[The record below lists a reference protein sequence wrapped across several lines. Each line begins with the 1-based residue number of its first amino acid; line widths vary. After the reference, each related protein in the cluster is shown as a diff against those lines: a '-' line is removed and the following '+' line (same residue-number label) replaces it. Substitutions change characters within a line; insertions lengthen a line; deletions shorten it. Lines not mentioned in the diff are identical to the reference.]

1 MNTVDE
7 VTDTVDRVLTPSNV
21 KRYVKQRGMAPLS
34 DIINR
39 FDATPEA
46 VLAILDFWQQRHH
59 IRKIAA
65 AAAGSCSTGCSSC
78 STSPD
83 AESNC
88 QTPVANDLYEWIESD
103 SPPVGFDV
111 FTAYEESWQ
120 PGIGHKG

>member
-1 MNTVDE
+1 MNTTDE
-7 VTDTVDRVLTPSNV
+7 AADTVDRILTPSSV
-21 KRYVKQRGMAPLS
+21 KRYVRQRGMAPLS

-65 AAAGSCSTGCSSC
+65 APAVGCGTGCSSC

-83 AESNC
+83 AESTC
-88 QTPVANDLYEWIESD
+88 QTPVANDLYEWILAND
-103 SPPVGFDV
+103 TPIDFDV
-111 FTAYEESWQ
+111 LADFEESWQ
-120 PGIGHKG
+120 PKLP

>member
-1 MNTVDE
+1 MNTTDE
-7 VTDTVDRVLTPSNV
+7 AADTVDRVLTPSNV
-21 KRYVKQRGMAPLS
+21 KRYMKQRGTAPLS

-65 AAAGSCSTGCSSC
+65 APAGSRGTGCSSC

-83 AESNC
+83 AESTC
-88 QTPVANDLYEWIESD
+88 QTPVANDLYEWILAND
-103 SPPVGFDV
+103 IPIDFDV
-111 FTAYEESWQ
+111 LTDFEESWQ
-120 PGIGHKG
+120 PKLP